1 MKLIICLGIQQK
13 CRNLELEFIPL
24 LGKILKAQSVD
35 DVKLMT
41 AFVTL
46 TPFEI
51 AGGF

>member
-1 MKLIICLGIQQK
+1 MCLGIQQK
-13 CRNLELEFIPL
+13 CRKLELEFILL
-24 LGKILKAQSVD
+24 LGKIVKAQSVD

-51 AGGF
+51 ASDF